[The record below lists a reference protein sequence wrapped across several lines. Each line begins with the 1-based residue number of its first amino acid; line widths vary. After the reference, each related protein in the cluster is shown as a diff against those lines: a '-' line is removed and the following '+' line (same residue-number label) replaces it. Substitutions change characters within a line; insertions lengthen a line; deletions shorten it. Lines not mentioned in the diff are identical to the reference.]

1 MYKYDKMFPDF
12 QKLQIKMFNYQIFKI
27 TQGGG
32 TLNTSG

>member
-12 QKLQIKMFNYQIFKI
+12 QILQIKMFNYQIFKI
-27 TQGGG
+27 TQGAG